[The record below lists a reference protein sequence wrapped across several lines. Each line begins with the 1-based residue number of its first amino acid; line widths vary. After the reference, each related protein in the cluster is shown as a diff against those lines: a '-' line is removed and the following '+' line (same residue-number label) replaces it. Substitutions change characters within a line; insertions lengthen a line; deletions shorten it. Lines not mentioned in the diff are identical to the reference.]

1 MNQGSL
7 AHSSLFFVA
16 TALLS
21 QSLSFSQSDGFHVT
35 SVPTEVRRHLGLS
48 DFYQK
53 RVEVGN
59 FSVLGSNGVSDFALK
74 EAAFLIHQMVG
85 GKYELLST
93 LNQNKTRFAVMAR
106 NEFTTDVPEHSD
118 LHPSLYWDRRARG
131 LGATPSRPA
140 VSCGEENLLCI
151 DGDPYDTENILI
163 HEFAHALHEMAIK
176 TLFPQFQAEL
186 DECFRLAIEEKIWEG
201 TYASINSA
209 EYWAECVQSW
219 FDTNRENDNDHGR
232 INTREELIANDPR
245 ITRLI
250 RRYLGENQW
259 RYQKPH
265 QRKTKCK
272 HLEGFDSG
280 KEKAFEWPDQLV
292 QWKEKFE
299 QGKVSLAPPGSAEI
313 ILIDPREAK
322 VLKSNFSRKR
332 CRLYVHNLSEQTI
345 ALEWID
351 FEGKA
356 KQTKTLRNQDHAEI
370 NTFTGHVWEIRN
382 VQKDK
387 VVGRFVMPENKSA
400 ELNFTDR

>member
-1 MNQGSL
+1 
-7 AHSSLFFVA
+7 
-16 TALLS
+16 
-21 QSLSFSQSDGFHVT
+21 
-35 SVPTEVRRHLGLS
+35 
-48 DFYQK
+48 
-53 RVEVGN
+53 
-59 FSVLGSNGVSDFALK
+59 
-74 EAAFLIHQMVG
+74 
-85 GKYELLST
+85 
-93 LNQNKTRFAVMAR
+93 
-106 NEFTTDVPEHSD
+106 
-118 LHPSLYWDRRARG
+118 
-131 LGATPSRPA
+131 
-140 VSCGEENLLCI
+140 
-151 DGDPYDTENILI
+151 
-163 HEFAHALHEMAIK
+163 
-176 TLFPQFQAEL
+176 
-186 DECFRLAIEEKIWEG
+186 
-201 TYASINSA
+201 A

-400 ELNFTDR
+400 ELNVTDR